1 MNSQDEFR
9 ELESQLKSLPFKKL
23 NPKSFDGINQ
33 RLIMEAEALDRR
45 ERWGSI
51 MKKAAMGMAGAA
63 ALFLMIFLGFSMGPQ
78 SNSSDS
84 SKMSGQKDAASGAYD
99 RDSKESVP
107 YYSGKLVVETADG
120 AIEEITDKA
129 KIDKVA
135 ELLGEAEWEDAKM
148 QMATPPDFKLDNQ
161 YYVWVGPGKVHLE
174 IIMDGENKYTKLPK
188 ESSAE
193 LYELITGKKLGE

>member
-1 MNSQDEFR
+1 M
-9 ELESQLKSLPFKKL
+9 LKA
-23 NPKSFDGINQ
+23 D
-33 RLIMEAEALDRR
+33 ALDRR

-63 ALFLMIFLGFSMGPQ
+63 ALCIMIFLGFSMGPQ
-78 SNSSDS
+78 FNSSDS
-84 SKMSGQKDAASGAYD
+84 SKMSGQKNDTGAAYD
-99 RDSKESVP
+99 MDTKESAP
-107 YYSGKLVVETADG
+107 YYRGKLVVETADG

-135 ELLGEAEWEDAKM
+135 EILGEAEWEDAKM

-161 YYVWVGPGKVHLE
+161 YYVWVGPGKDHLE